1 MKNINKKIF
10 IIALICA
17 VLAIGLIQIE
27 VFKEV
32 NTISGA
38 VNSNSEKVNSFDN
51 DGSVSDMEGY
61 AMIGYGIS
69 NVTMGVVGFFYIM
82 MDVAFLF
89 GTIAYLTLYFVAWI
103 IFVKKESKK
112 KIKTSTILYIVA
124 IIVQIIIIV
133 SMIGIMNTIKSIGVN
148 ALIILSIILQIIPII
163 STTVIF
169 LNNFPK
175 YIKEYKEEKEESEIV
190 EEK

>member
-124 IIVQIIIIV
+124 IIVQIIIII
-133 SMIGIMNTIKSIGVN
+133 SMIGIMNAIKSFSGYIIEN
-148 ALIILSIILQIIPII
+148 ATKKKMPG
-163 STTVIF
+163 
-169 LNNFPK
+169 
-175 YIKEYKEEKEESEIV
+175 
-190 EEK
+190 